1 MNNNPARAALIYN
14 ATGVSASQV
23 ASAAATAVNGNSGNS
38 SNASAPTAHSHAPS
52 GWDAVLA
59 KKAPST
65 AMPYAA
71 AVPGM
76 MMMMGLPPPPRGGVP
91 LPPNGLAP
99 GAAIGGGAPGVGAA
113 PVVMPSGGGG
123 GGGGVGARAYVGRIP
138 LDVGNDF
145 LKHLLQLC
153 GTLKEWNRIRDPNTG
168 KDKAFG
174 YAEYLSSESL
184 ARALRVLNGFVLFD
198 SELLVKCDSATQLL
212 IDTTEDRRRRDFVE
226 AARARDPSLDDAA
239 AERKWKAA
247 RVDADDRV
255 ELLAHRLFSLLFQR
269 RGAPVLVDGE
279 PTQQFV
285 LDEAEVDSMPIEEV
299 RAKLEDLRA
308 QHNPRD
314 KHARDAAAAA
324 AAAAA
329 DVRRGPAHGGAAHG
343 GSGAGGVPMEELSLN
358 RGAPVE
364 ADVHV
369 ERERIDRKRM
379 RELRARDERRRA
391 DHLRMMADD
400 VTRDRMERDADRRDA
415 ERLEARRRAAE
426 QRARAADELKEL
438 RRMCED
444 ERERRTL
451 RHSQRRRAER
461 RAERDEDE
469 AAVRREERDRRER
482 EAKEAAE
489 AKARADAEAAA
500 QAELERFTLKKTEG
514 LSSIP
519 LQLRNAASKRKV
531 NTAVFGDADPSDEEA
546 LYQRK
551 KNIRLTRL
559 DDEENAAP
567 SQAAV
572 NWQAFDKSLA
582 LVTPLIATCVRDFL
596 GSDDVE
602 EFVSFVVDELRKH
615 CSADELARAVEPV
628 LDREADKFVQRVWK
642 HLQSIEQ

>member
-1 MNNNPARAALIYN
+1 VNINPARAALIYN

-23 ASAAATAVNGNSGNS
+23 ASASIHSSATPTPTPT
-38 SNASAPTAHSHAPS
+38 PTAQSHAPS
-52 GWDAVLA
+52 GWDAVMA
-59 KKAPST
+59 KKAPSSV
-65 AMPYAA
+65 PYAA
-71 AVPGM
+71 PGASVPM
-76 MMMMGLPPPPRGGVP
+76 AMMMMGLPPAPRGAA
-91 LPPNGLAP
+91 LPPAAASAP
-99 GAAIGGGAPGVGAA
+99 GAAPI
-113 PVVMPSGGGG
+113 VVQS
-123 GGGGVGARAYVGRIP
+123 GGVGARAYVGRIP

-212 IDTTEDRRRRDFVE
+212 IDTTEDRRRRDFIE
-226 AARARDPSLDDAA
+226 SARARDPSLDDAA
-239 AERKWKAA
+239 AERKWKAS

-324 AAAAA
+324 TAASAAAAHP
-329 DVRRGPAHGGAAHG
+329 RRG
-343 GSGAGGVPMEELSLN
+343 GSGAGGAPMEELSLN

-438 RRMCED
+438 RRMCDD

-519 LQLRNAASKRKV
+519 LQLRNVASKRKV
-531 NTAVFGDADPSDEEA
+531 STAVFGDADPSDEEA

-567 SQAAV
+567 PPAAV

-628 LDREADKFVQRVWK
+628 LDREADKFVQRVWQ
-642 HLQSIEQ
+642 HLQRIEQ